1 MPSLLIDWAVSP
13 EGDVDRYRV
22 YRSTSCAGAFTLL
35 ATVSHPQ
42 SSYLDTSPLTPTSAY
57 KVTAVDTENFESVLS
72 NCIAYTIPVPP
83 PPDPPVPGS
92 VTVRQAVYGGLN
104 VTGYTWTT
112 TPLSASTV
120 LVFLFWRGDVTC
132 TLSDSRGNTYTD
144 CGSGRVARPGDGY
157 AQAFY
162 AKNITGGSA
171 TITAT
176 FSGSGPTFMYMVPV
190 EVTGVNAT
198 TPIDDYASGTATS
211 GTFVTTNTF
220 SPTSTNGAIIAFA
233 DCSTTTLRDQIGG
246 VNATTLLTI
255 DEITAVVEGRIF
267 TSSPGSNITA
277 RANTPSEMVSGVI
290 LAVALQTELTT
301 PITPP
306 VLQSISPT
314 TASVVEG
321 GQQSFTVTLDTF
333 PTAVETATILVTWSL
348 DLGSGTFATS
358 PVSVTFSP
366 FSKTASFTVTGYLN
380 GEVNVAVS
388 YRGITKNATLTIEDP
403 VVTPPVTTL
412 PLAKSARVAADP
424 LSLWTDYLL

>member
-1 MPSLLIDWAVSP
+1 M
-13 EGDVDRYRV
+13 
-22 YRSTSCAGAFTLL
+22 
-35 ATVSHPQ
+35 
-42 SSYLDTSPLTPTSAY
+42 
-57 KVTAVDTENFESVLS
+57 
-72 NCIAYTIPVPP
+72 
-83 PPDPPVPGS
+83 
-92 VTVRQAVYGGLN
+92 
-104 VTGYTWTT
+104 
-112 TPLSASTV
+112 
-120 LVFLFWRGDVTC
+120 
-132 TLSDSRGNTYTD
+132 
-144 CGSGRVARPGDGY
+144 
-157 AQAFY
+157 
-162 AKNITGGSA
+162 
-171 TITAT
+171 
-176 FSGSGPTFMYMVPV
+176 
-190 EVTGVNAT
+190 NAT

-255 DEITAVVEGRIF
+255 DEVTAVVEGRIF